1 MATFSSSKLAS
12 ETAISWFEFLFDTTG
27 DLLKKHLGEAS
38 AEPSAT
44 QLIVQFLEHSGLV
57 NNNVGAAS
65 ETPPTENGRVQRL
78 CHLALRIGTHLQWN
92 LEILEENL
100 SLQWQSILLGELIKR
115 TPGLD
120 EVLKSD
126 TDISKLDKKHAMTL
140 IIYYRWL
147 VRTLSQHF
155 LPNVEKPT
163 NNGLTADNLAN
174 ESILKKLEEQL
185 PFAVQILEQA
195 LGLTEDMVLPSA
207 PSLAAAP
214 KTTELSEQ
222 ERESDEGVP
231 ASDDQEQNLEV
242 DDPNNSETESKAVVK
257 NGSDEKNG
265 SDAVES
271 LDSNAIEDVKI
282 KREDIVAQVS
292 FDLGTLYFYQE
303 KFQRAMKL
311 FESCRNAQCEQS
323 SFYTVC
329 EKKLYGYY
337 MACCG
342 LTGIPSVALSTPTP
356 TESKPSLAVRLEHC
370 RHSGYNNVIAILLED
385 NIALE
390 LPLEYR
396 ENLVTELRTNS
407 RRMSEDEEITGN
419 ISLDWQVMVCNIIRD
434 VIEGRPTNPGFW
446 LSLGNCYQNQLD
458 VIFSLCLQSVPIE
471 DDFPPHSVKDSHRFK
486 ILKSFIQMICCTCE
500 QVDGWKIARNS
511 GAKIFLDEEEEP
523 MDYVKSEVVDTQP
536 DVIEQGLI
544 TDQYN
549 TEAASGQESTE
560 LKKGFLCNKL
570 RCTVDPGEISNL
582 VEELHQ
588 LEKGRKHSEEFV
600 CLLYKSHLEE
610 IKSLQQQDI
619 LHILFSKALHCSTV
633 KEYKNASQL
642 LSYALGMVNTVA
654 GRGTVNSPLEKVKAT
669 IHQELL
675 VLDICH
681 ESGNKRTDEISNR
694 VKSYIW
700 QTAPGAAEV
709 HIEEQVNAY
718 LLNGKEWEFLSEIKV
733 DENAQSVDHRSLSSL
748 LASACYYL
756 SKPQGW
762 RKPARS
768 LWDGVLKIFSNST
781 GQQKRS
787 ADGSQGAAVAS
798 QSEGLKLTSFI
809 HFVRKIKEETVLTV
823 LISCLVRLRNASNKG
838 DEVNSQRDISSSHSH
853 LWPTAITNPGNVNF
867 DHIGLALSG
876 VVHHA
881 LSVQHHNVSWLQT
894 LGDIYLDSGNY
905 SSALRCYLEAGA
917 VSSLFFNSPVPSS
930 VWDDQ
935 VYRKMV
941 TCCSAMKAHV
951 QAALLCQCME
961 VKDYTTAFKAL
972 QQACS
977 SSSDAMDFY
986 YTFFWDITM
995 LEYLTYTHA
1004 KRGQQDK
1011 KLLTIQAI
1019 SQPDLNMF
1027 NTSELLQHT
1036 EQSRKAKLLRTFAKQ
1051 YL

>member
-1 MATFSSSKLAS
+1 
-12 ETAISWFEFLFDTTG
+12 
-27 DLLKKHLGEAS
+27 
-38 AEPSAT
+38 
-44 QLIVQFLEHSGLV
+44 
-57 NNNVGAAS
+57 
-65 ETPPTENGRVQRL
+65 
-78 CHLALRIGTHLQWN
+78 
-92 LEILEENL
+92 
-100 SLQWQSILLGELIKR
+100 
-115 TPGLD
+115 
-120 EVLKSD
+120 
-126 TDISKLDKKHAMTL
+126 MT
-140 IIYYRWL
+140 
-147 VRTLSQHF
+147 
-155 LPNVEKPT
+155 
-163 NNGLTADNLAN
+163 
-174 ESILKKLEEQL
+174 
-185 PFAVQILEQA
+185 
-195 LGLTEDMVLPSA
+195 
-207 PSLAAAP
+207 
-214 KTTELSEQ
+214 
-222 ERESDEGVP
+222 
-231 ASDDQEQNLEV
+231 
-242 DDPNNSETESKAVVK
+242 NSRETESKEVDK
-257 NGSDEKNG
+257 NGSDDKNG
-265 SDAVES
+265 SIAVEYLYSS
-271 LDSNAIEDVKI
+271 LIMEDVKI
-282 KREDIVAQVS
+282 RKEDIIAQVS

-303 KFQRAMKL
+303 KFQQAMKL
-311 FESCRNAQCEQS
+311 FESCKNAQCDQS

-329 EKKLYGYY
+329 KKKLYGYY

-342 LTGIPSVALSTPTP
+342 LTGIPSVAPSTPTS
-356 TESKPSLAVRLEHC
+356 TENKPSLAVRLEQC
-370 RHSGYNNVIAILLED
+370 RHSGYNNVVAILLED

-396 ENLVTELRTNS
+396 ENLVAELRTNS
-407 RRMSEDEEITGN
+407 RRMSEDEESIAN

-434 VIEGRPTNPGFW
+434 ILEGRPTNPGFW
-446 LSLGNCYQNQLD
+446 LSLGNCSQNQLD
-458 VIFSLCLQSVPIE
+458 IIFSLCLQSVPIE
-471 DDFPPHSVKDSHRFK
+471 DDFPPQGVQDSDRFK

-500 QVDGWKIARNS
+500 QVDGWKIARNC

-523 MDYVKSEVVDTQP
+523 MDDVQIELVNTKP
-536 DVIEQGLI
+536 DVIEQGFV
-544 TDQYN
+544 TDLYN

-560 LKKGFLCNKL
+560 LKKGFISNKL
-570 RCTVDPGEISNL
+570 RHSVDPGEISNL

-600 CLLYKSHLEE
+600 CPLYKSHLEE

-619 LHILFSKALHCSTV
+619 LHILFSKALHCSAV
-633 KEYKNASQL
+633 QEYNKASQL

-654 GRGTVNSPLEKVKAT
+654 GRGAVNSPLEKVKAA

-681 ESGNKRTDEISNR
+681 ESGNKRPDEISNR

-709 HIEEQVNAY
+709 HIEEQVNAF

-768 LWDGVLKIFSNST
+768 LWDGVLKIFSNSN
-781 GQQKRS
+781 GQQKRP
-787 ADGSQGAAVAS
+787 ADGSQGAIAA

-809 HFVRKIKEETVLTV
+809 HFVRRIKEDTVLTV
-823 LISCLVRLRNASNKG
+823 IISCLVRLRNASNKG
-838 DEVNSQRDISSSHSH
+838 DEVNSQREISSSHSH

-867 DHIGLALSG
+867 DHIGLAMSG

-905 SSALRCYLEAGA
+905 SSALWCYLEAGA
-917 VSSLFFNSPVPSS
+917 VSSLFFSSPVPSS

-935 VYRKMV
+935 VYKKMV
-941 TCCSAMKAHV
+941 MCCSAMKAHV

-977 SSSDAMDFY
+977 ASSDAMDFY
-986 YTFFWDITM
+986 YSFFWDITM

-1004 KRGQQDK
+1004 KRGQHDK
-1011 KLLTIQAI
+1011 KLLTIRAI

-1027 NTSELLQHT
+1027 NSSELLQHT
-1036 EQSRKAKLLRTFAKQ
+1036 EQSRKAKLLRTLAKQ

>member
-12 ETAISWFEFLFDTTG
+12 KTAISWFEFLFDTTG

-65 ETPPTENGRVQRL
+65 ETPPTENRRVQRL

-222 ERESDEGVP
+222 ESASDEGVP

-271 LDSNAIEDVKI
+271 LDSNTMEDVKI

-337 MACCG
+337 IACCG

-419 ISLDWQVMVCNIIRD
+419 VSLDWQVMVCNIIRD

-458 VIFSLCLQSVPIE
+458 VIFSSVPIE
-471 DDFPPHSVKDSHRFK
+471 DDFPPHGVKDSHRFK

-523 MDYVKSEVVDTQP
+523 MDYVQSEVVDTQP

-544 TDQYN
+544 IDQYN

-633 KEYKNASQL
+633 KEYNNASQL

-654 GRGTVNSPLEKVKAT
+654 GRGTVNSPLEKVKAA

-700 QTAPGAAEV
+700 QTTPGAAEV
-709 HIEEQVNAY
+709 RIEEQVNAY

-798 QSEGLKLTSFI
+798 QSEGLKL
-809 HFVRKIKEETVLTV
+809 
-823 LISCLVRLRNASNKG
+823 
-838 DEVNSQRDISSSHSH
+838 
-853 LWPTAITNPGNVNF
+853 PGNVNF

-894 LGDIYLDSGNY
+894 LGDIYL
-905 SSALRCYLEAGA
+905 ALRCYLEAGA